1 MGSSFSFTNACI
13 YVKLYVERGEYSME
27 RIDSPTNKK
36 IKLVAKLHNGKYRK
50 QENLFVAEGV
60 RLAEMALESDWR
72 IEFAFI
78 SDRVLENSRVVKLL
92 NRMEEKGVA
101 VYSMVDSVY
110 NKAADTSNSQGVLLV
125 MEPNLANLGD
135 VLSGQGKNI
144 FVVLDCVQ
152 DPGNAGTIIRT
163 ADAAGFDGVICLNG
177 TVDVLSDKVVRSAM
191 GSLFNIPVVMGC
203 SADEFLSACHKGD
216 IKLMVTALDQ
226 EARSHFTVDYNGR
239 CAIVFGNEGNG
250 ASAEIIQSAGEK
262 VFIPMA
268 GKAES
273 LNVSVAA
280 AIVIYE
286 AYRQRNF

>member
-1 MGSSFSFTNACI
+1 
-13 YVKLYVERGEYSME
+13 ME

-60 RLAEMALESDWR
+60 RLAEMALESDWQIR
-72 IEFAFI
+72 FAFV
-78 SDRVLENSRVVKLL
+78 SDRVLENSRVMGLL
-92 NRMEEKGVA
+92 SRMEEKDVA
-101 VYSMVDSVY
+101 VYSMADSIY

-125 MEPNLANLGD
+125 MEPKLASLDD
-135 VLSGQGKNI
+135 VLSGQGERI

-191 GSLFNIPVVMGC
+191 GSLFNIPVVMGS
-203 SADEFLSACHKGD
+203 SADEFLHVCRKND
-216 IKLMVTALDQ
+216 VKIMVTALDQ
-226 EARSHFTVDYNGR
+226 EARSHFTADYNCR
-239 CAIVFGNEGNG
+239 CAVVFGNEGNG
-250 ASAEIIQSAGEK
+250 ASAEIIQGAEEK
-262 VFIPMA
+262 VFIPMS